1 MFFPDQDTLNGGKT
15 QPSRG
20 ICEDKPS
27 VVVPTIVNTS
37 QYYVRKIPSDFHV
50 AKKYKPP
57 ESIKRTWQPP
67 INPKIFANMPPPSN
81 IMIPCDVCF
90 LGCIVII
97 VL

>member
-1 MFFPDQDTLNGGKT
+1 MVFPDQDTLNGGKT

-50 AKKYKPP
+50 GKKIP
-57 ESIKRTWQPP
+57 SPP
-67 INPKIFANMPPPSN
+67 IHKNLAASNQSKNICKYATLSN

-90 LGCIVII
+90 FGVYSIV
-97 VL
+97 

>member
-50 AKKYKPP
+50 AQKIQATGIHQKNLAASNQSQNICKYASP
-57 ESIKRTWQPP
+57 IKYYDPLWCL
-67 INPKIFANMPPPSN
+67 F
-81 IMIPCDVCF
+81 F
-90 LGCIVII
+90 LGV
-97 VL
+97 